1 MRWALGPSRPFTIQ
15 GGHGLAGY
23 SACETAKGPCA
34 IPFVVDFIT
43 YKTCTNLRSEYYWCS
58 LTPHYG
64 GDSKEPCPETCLS
77 AGARRV
83 LGYYGLLVS
92 TRLLWATSEY

>member
-1 MRWALGPSRPFTIQ
+1 V
-15 GGHGLAGY
+15 
-23 SACETAKGPCA
+23 CETAKGPCA

-43 YKTCTNLRSEYYWCS
+43 YKSCTNLRSEYYWCS

-77 AGARRV
+77 AGTRIPGMPGVRDGRSSDRFPVQRLRQLAR
-83 LGYYGLLVS
+83 
-92 TRLLWATSEY
+92 